1 MIYYKDKDL
10 KKKKKK
16 NNITL
21 YNLKKK
27 KKIGARTT
35 RLQISTLNEKVKTL

>member
-1 MIYYKDKDL
+1 MLILSLFHCKKKK

-21 YNLKKK
+21 YGE
-27 KKIGARTT
+27 IF
-35 RLQISTLNEKVKTL
+35 IS